1 MRLAIPSYI
10 YDRSVHTSL
19 GKFVIRQVKF
29 LGKEFDLYL
38 SSQFNCFEPKIL
50 QINTLTQHGSVDKF
64 TYIYS
69 VQNSVVQTASC
80 TSELWRVV
88 NTVEGQTAFNPVIDG
103 DYVDVN

>member
-1 MRLAIPSYI
+1 M
-10 YDRSVHTSL
+10 
-19 GKFVIRQVKF
+19 KF

-64 TYIYS
+64 TYILS
-69 VQNSVVQTASC
+69 IEFCRTNSFVYF
-80 TSELWRVV
+80 RVMEGV
-88 NTVEGQTAFNPVIDG
+88 DTVEGQTVFNPVIDG